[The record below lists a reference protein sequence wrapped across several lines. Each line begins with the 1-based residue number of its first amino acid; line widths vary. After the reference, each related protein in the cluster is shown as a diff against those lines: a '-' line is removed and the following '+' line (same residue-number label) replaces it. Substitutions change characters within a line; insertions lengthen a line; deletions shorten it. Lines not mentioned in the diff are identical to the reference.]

1 MVISHSSEK
10 YGETC
15 HPTCCSKP
23 KVYHLS
29 PNDLVTELGGKGI
42 PGVTS
47 PPHSLAVSS
56 HSATWVTI
64 TWQPPEFSQPAEQLS
79 YK

>member
-1 MVISHSSEK
+1 MVTAHSSEM
-10 YGETC
+10 YGITYD
-15 HPTCCSKP
+15 PTHCNNP
-23 KVYHLS
+23 EVNHLS
-29 PNDLVTELGGKGI
+29 PDYLLTELDDKGI

>member
-1 MVISHSSEK
+1 MSSNN
-10 YGETC
+10 
-15 HPTCCSKP
+15 
-23 KVYHLS
+23 L
-29 PNDLVTELGGKGI
+29 LTELDEKGI